1 MAVDQASDFGQVHV
15 ATSTQ
20 PNIGARLN
28 GLSAGGCSASCL
40 NRRFRFT
47 FVKDM
52 RLFACLLIDA
62 IEDTIY
68 QTGFDQVR
76 IGDEQTGFGV
86 YRWYVLC
93 PTPN

>member
-20 PNIGARLN
+20 PNNGARLN

-40 NRRFRFT
+40 NRRFSFT

-52 RLFACLLIDA
+52 HLFACLLIHA
-62 IEDTIY
+62 IEDTIH

-76 IGDEQTGFGV
+76 IGDD
-86 YRWYVLC
+86 
-93 PTPN
+93 

>member
-15 ATSTQ
+15 ATSSQ
-20 PNIGARLN
+20 PNNGVRLN

-40 NRRFRFT
+40 NRRFSFT

-76 IGDEQTGFGV
+76 IGDDQTGFGV
-86 YRWYVLC
+86 CRWYVLC